1 MLCLLDFSE
10 EFMPLDKESIP
21 GPHNI
26 VRREYPNGMTVL
38 VKENFSSPSVVI
50 DGLVRAG
57 AADDP
62 IGKEGVSAFTSHTV
76 MRGTAQR
83 TFAQIYEAI
92 EAVGAN
98 VQVSSGI
105 SVTPF
110 GAKSLAEDLSLV
122 VDILADVLQQPVFP
136 EAEVEKERGEIL
148 TDLQERAN
156 NTRRMAGLTFREL
169 LYPADHPYRR
179 SVQGYTATVSAITR
193 DELIN
198 YYRSAYGAN
207 GLIVSIVGA
216 VKAEEALRI
225 WEDQFGNW
233 IGAQVDRGGVPSAP
247 RLTERREKRIDI
259 PGKSQSDLV
268 LGFVG
273 PSRSAPDY
281 LDARMANSILGVFG
295 LYGRLGARVRE
306 KGGLAYYSYS
316 QLEGGLG
323 PGAWQVIAGVD
334 PANVDKTIPL
344 IQTEIKRMIETK
356 VTPTE
361 LKDNKSYMIGSMPI
375 GLETN
380 DGVAGIILDM
390 ELYGL
395 GLDYLVNY
403 PDRIN
408 AITAASV
415 QAAAQKYLD
424 AENFALAI
432 AGPMGS

>member
-1 MLCLLDFSE
+1 
-10 EFMPLDKESIP
+10 MPLNKSDIP
-21 GPHNI
+21 GTDNI
-26 VRREYPNGMTVL
+26 VRQTYPNGMTVL

-50 DGLVRAG
+50 DGMVRAG

-62 IGKEGVSAFTSHTV
+62 IGKEGVSAFTANMV
-76 MRGTAQR
+76 MRGTERR
-83 TFAQIYEAI
+83 TFAQIYEEI
-92 EAVGAN
+92 EAVGAT
-98 VQVSSGI
+98 VDVSSGVN
-105 SVTPF
+105 VTSF
-110 GAKSLAEDLSLV
+110 GAKSLAEDLPLV
-122 VDILADVLQQPVFP
+122 TNILADVLQHPAFVAG
-136 EAEVEKERGEIL
+136 EMEKQRGETL

-156 NTRRMAGLTFREL
+156 NTRRMASITFREL
-169 LYPADHPYRR
+169 LYPADHPYHR
-179 SVQGYTATVSAITR
+179 SVQGYTETIAAITR
-193 DELIN
+193 DELVN

-225 WEDQFGNW
+225 WEDKFGNW
-233 IGAQVDRGGVPSAP
+233 IGAQIDRGLPPSAP

-273 PSRSAPDY
+273 PARSAEDY
-281 LDARMANSILGVFG
+281 LDARMANSILGIFG

-306 KGGLAYYSYS
+306 KGGMAYYSYS

-323 PGAWQVIAGVD
+323 PGAWQAVAGVD
-334 PANVDKTIPL
+334 PANVNKAIPL
-344 IQTEIKRMIETK
+344 IQAEIKRMIETK

-403 PDRIN
+403 PDRIRAIN
-408 AITAASV
+408 AVSV
-415 QAAAQKYLD
+415 QAAAQRYLD
-424 AENFALAI
+424 AENFALAV
-432 AGPMGS
+432 AGPN

>member
-1 MLCLLDFSE
+1 
-10 EFMPLDKESIP
+10 MPLDKSAIP
-21 GPHNI
+21 GAHNV
-26 VRREYPNGMTVL
+26 VRQTYPNGMTVL

-62 IGKEGVSAFTSHTV
+62 LGKEGVSAFTSRAV
-76 MRGTAQR
+76 MRGTTCR
-83 TFAQIYEAI
+83 TFAQIYEEI
-92 EAVGAN
+92 EAVGAT
-98 VQVSSGI
+98 VDVSSGI
-105 SVTPF
+105 NLTSF
-110 GAKSLAEDLSLV
+110 GAKSLAEDLPLV
-122 VDILADVLQQPVFP
+122 ADILADVLQHPAFP
-136 EAEVEKERGEIL
+136 GAEVEKERGEIM
-148 TDLQERAN
+148 TDLEERAN

-169 LYPADHPYRR
+169 LYPGDHPYRR
-179 SVQGYTATVSAITR
+179 SVQGYTATVAAITCE
-193 DELIN
+193 ELFN

-225 WEDQFGNW
+225 WEDQFGAW
-233 IGAQVDRGGVPSAP
+233 IGAQVDRGLPPSAP
-247 RLTERREKRIDI
+247 RLIERREKRVDI
-259 PGKSQSDLV
+259 PRKSQSDLV
-268 LGFVG
+268 LGFIG
-273 PSRSAPDY
+273 PHRSAPDY

-323 PGAWQVIAGVD
+323 PGAWQVVAGVD
-334 PANVDKTIPL
+334 PANVAKAIPL
-344 IQTEIKRMIETK
+344 IQAEIKRMIETK
-356 VTPTE
+356 VTARE

-408 AITAASV
+408 AINASSV
-415 QAAAQKYLD
+415 QAAAQNYLD
-424 AENFALAI
+424 SKNFALAV
-432 AGPMGS
+432 AGPLGS

>member
-1 MLCLLDFSE
+1 
-10 EFMPLDKESIP
+10 MPLNKSDIP
-21 GPHNI
+21 GTDNI
-26 VRREYPNGMTVL
+26 VRQTYPNGMTVL

-50 DGLVRAG
+50 DGMVRAG

-62 IGKEGVSAFTSHTV
+62 IGKEGVSAFTANMV
-76 MRGTAQR
+76 MRGTERR
-83 TFAQIYEAI
+83 TFAQIYEEI
-92 EAVGAN
+92 EAVGAT
-98 VQVSSGI
+98 VDVSSGVN
-105 SVTPF
+105 VTSF
-110 GAKSLAEDLSLV
+110 GAKSLAEDLPLV
-122 VDILADVLQQPVFP
+122 TNILADVLQHPAFVAG
-136 EAEVEKERGEIL
+136 EMEKQRGETL

-156 NTRRMAGLTFREL
+156 NTRRMASITFREL
-169 LYPADHPYRR
+169 LYPADHPYHR
-179 SVQGYTATVSAITR
+179 SVQGYTETIAAITR
-193 DELIN
+193 DELVN

-225 WEDQFGNW
+225 WEDKFGNW
-233 IGAQVDRGGVPSAP
+233 IGAQIDRGLPPSAP

-273 PSRSAPDY
+273 PTRSAEDY
-281 LDARMANSILGVFG
+281 LDARMANSILGIFG

-306 KGGLAYYSYS
+306 KGGMAYYSYS

-323 PGAWQVIAGVD
+323 PGAWQAVAGVD
-334 PANVDKTIPL
+334 PANVNKAIPL
-344 IQTEIKRMIETK
+344 IQAEIKRMIETK

-403 PDRIN
+403 PDRIRAIN
-408 AITAASV
+408 AVSV
-415 QAAAQKYLD
+415 QAAAQRYLD
-424 AENFALAI
+424 AENFALAV
-432 AGPMGS
+432 AGPN

>member
-1 MLCLLDFSE
+1 
-10 EFMPLDKESIP
+10 MPLDKASIP
-21 GPHNI
+21 NPDNI
-26 VRREYPNGMTVL
+26 VRREYANGMTVL

-50 DGLVRAG
+50 DGLLRAG

-62 IGKEGVSAFTSHTV
+62 IGQEGLSSFTAHMV
-76 MRGTAQR
+76 MRGTAR
-83 TFAQIYEAI
+83 RSFAQIYEEI
-92 EAVGAN
+92 EAVGAT
-98 VQVSSGI
+98 VDVGSGI
-105 SVTPF
+105 NVTSF
-110 GAKSLAEDLSLV
+110 SAKSLAEDLPLT
-122 VDILADVLQQPVFP
+122 VDILADVLQRATFP
-136 EAEVEKERGEIL
+136 ATEIEKERGEVL

-156 NTRRMAGLTFREL
+156 NTRRMAGLTFRSL
-169 LYPADHPYRR
+169 LYPEGHPYKR
-179 SVQGYTATVSAITR
+179 SVQGHTSTVSSFTR
-193 DELIN
+193 DELVN
-198 YYRSAYGAN
+198 TYRTAYGTQ
-207 GLIVSIVGA
+207 GLLVTIVGA

-233 IGAQVDRGGVPSAP
+233 IGAKVDRGLPPSAP
-247 RLTERREKRIDI
+247 RVTDRREQRIDI

-273 PSRSAPDY
+273 PTRSASDY
-281 LDARMANSILGVFG
+281 VDARMANSILGVFG

-323 PGAWQVIAGVD
+323 PGAWQVSAGVD
-334 PANVDKTIPL
+334 PANIDKTIPL
-344 IQTEIKRMIETK
+344 IQSEIKRMIETK

-380 DGVAGIILDM
+380 DGVAGILLDM

-408 AITAASV
+408 AINAASV

-424 AENFALAI
+424 AENFALAV
-432 AGPMGS
+432 AGPLGS